1 MPIYILNKYLVTVSM
16 VKVVGFCKFNTFQ
29 ITGTILY
36 TTNSTN
42 KMKLKHLL
50 LLCLMT
56 TSIIAQHFTIAR
68 LHYGG
73 GGDWYSNPSSLPNLL
88 NYLQTHTAIIAAD
101 KEARIQLT
109 DDNLYSYPYLYM
121 TGHGNV
127 RFTDAE
133 IIRLRTFL
141 LRGGFL
147 HADDNYGM
155 DPSFRR
161 EIKRVFPEKELI
173 PLPHNHPIFHQ
184 VYDFNNGL
192 PKVHEHNNKPP
203 QALALYE
210 DDRIL
215 VIYTYESDLGDGWE
229 DAEVHND
236 PNYIR
241 EAALQMG
248 VNIIHFALTQ

>member
-1 MPIYILNKYLVTVSM
+1 
-16 VKVVGFCKFNTFQ
+16 
-29 ITGTILY
+29 
-36 TTNSTN
+36 
-42 KMKLKHLL
+42 
-50 LLCLMT
+50 
-56 TSIIAQHFTIAR
+56 
-68 LHYGG
+68 
-73 GGDWYSNPSSLPNLL
+73 
-88 NYLQTHTAIIAAD
+88 
-101 KEARIQLT
+101 
-109 DDNLYSYPYLYM
+109 M